1 MVPSTTVGRPRAWIV
16 PVVLLL
22 SVAVL
27 GDEIE
32 LVSGKRHQG
41 ELVKETAERITF
53 KVHRGGGSATMTFP
67 VEKVRAIT
75 VAGQRRELVGAGAA
89 PAAGGT
95 MRSRAEVEAL
105 IAGAGS
111 TPPDWW
117 DSTPLEYPKTLDL
130 TWTKPTG
137 PWNPQRNL
145 GQYLFSVIDA
155 NPNKGPSGAR
165 LLHHTLTVNKDRPD
179 KLKQSMLQLGHVYV
193 DVLEDYARGAFWLR
207 KAEGMGGSLQLN
219 WQVKL
224 ALCYWKL
231 GSKQMAAEVLS
242 RHRVVN
248 PAVIKLWSDMGELQ
262 KAVSLAEVLARRYPD
277 LGSLAAADAY
287 RLHGRYREAEAHYQQ
302 VLSLNQG
309 SGALKRNKERARAN
323 LQALKAFEAL
333 DLTRVPD
340 GTYRSSS
347 RGYKGSI
354 TVGVTVRNSRIE
366 SVDIASHQENRA
378 LSALVAVPARIV
390 EKQGVKGVDAVTGAT
405 ITSEAVLNATAE
417 ALAAAM
423 K

>member
-1 MVPSTTVGRPRAWIV
+1 M
-16 PVVLLL
+16 VLLL

-32 LVSGKRHQG
+32 LVSGKRYQG
-41 ELVKETAERITF
+41 EVVKETAERITF
-53 KVHRGGGSATMTFP
+53 KVYRGGGSATMTFL

-75 VAGQRRELVGAGAA
+75 VAGQRREFVGRGSAAG
-89 PAAGGT
+89 AGGT

-105 IAGAGS
+105 IAEAGS

-207 KAEGMGGSLQLN
+207 KAEGMGGGLQLN
-219 WQVKL
+219 WRVKL

-231 GSKQMAAEVLS
+231 GSKQMAVEVLS
-242 RHRVVN
+242 RRRVVN
-248 PAVIKLWSDMGELQ
+248 PGVIKLWSDMGELQ
-262 KAVSLAEVLARRYPD
+262 KAVSLAKVLARRYPD

-287 RLHGRYREAEAHYQQ
+287 RLHGRYREAEACYQK

-340 GTYRSSS
+340 GTYRSKCMGF
-347 RGYKGSI
+347 RGEI
-354 TVGVTVRNSRIE
+354 TVEVTVKDARIE
-366 SVDIASHQENRA
+366 SVKIADHREDRA
-378 LSALVAVPARIV
+378 LSAFVAIPRRIV
-390 EKQGVKGVDAVTGAT
+390 EKQGLNDVDAVSGAT
-405 ITSEAVLNATAE
+405 VTAHAVLNATAK